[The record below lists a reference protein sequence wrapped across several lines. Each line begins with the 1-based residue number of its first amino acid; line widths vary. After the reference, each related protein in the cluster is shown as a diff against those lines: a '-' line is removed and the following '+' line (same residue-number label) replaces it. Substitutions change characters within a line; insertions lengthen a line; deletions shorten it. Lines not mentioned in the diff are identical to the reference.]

1 MTGEEQGQ
9 ELNVHPFL
17 VRLRRR
23 LGMSH
28 VDKVYQRLAEDFNE
42 TLEREKA
49 ASVRLQQQ
57 EGHWT
62 SADLEHAGANA
73 ARMAESMVRQGF
85 EKRLKSRGLI
95 VTPDFWKDE

>member
-1 MTGEEQGQ
+1 MIEKVEQDT
-9 ELNVHPFL
+9 HPFL

-28 VDKVYQRLAEDFNE
+28 VDKVYQRLAEDFTE

-49 ASVRLQQQ
+49 ASVRLQQS

-62 SADLEHAGANA
+62 TADVENAANA
-73 ARMAESMVRQGF
+73 AMRAADAAVKLEL
-85 EKRLKSRGLI
+85 ELRLKRKGLI
-95 VTPDFWKDE
+95 VTPDFWRDE